1 MPRVPANT
9 EYRVSAAF
17 RKRILAIMEDSDC
30 FSNRAFAERTG
41 VSLPVIARAALF
53 GIVPTTRA
61 LIKIADA
68 LELSFSYLLGSTE
81 KNEFIPSAAPL
92 RLPRGWKNC
101 AKNGRQRTARSRR
114 ACPSRARIFTNGEK
128 TTLFPLPS
136 ICLRSHPILPF
147 RPTICSAER
156 TIKTDFPFSALSL

>member
-1 MPRVPANT
+1 MIGINLFLLSDFVEIQEVLSKYAESASKYGIQGLCRVPKAHPCNHGGQ
-9 EYRVSAAF
+9 
-17 RKRILAIMEDSDC
+17 DC

-68 LELSFSYLLGSTE
+68 LELSFSYLLEVRRKMNLSL
-81 KNEFIPSAAPL
+81 PRRPL

-101 AKNGRQRTARSRR
+101 AKNGR
-114 ACPSRARIFTNGEK
+114 
-128 TTLFPLPS
+128 
-136 ICLRSHPILPF
+136 
-147 RPTICSAER
+147 
-156 TIKTDFPFSALSL
+156 

>member
-81 KNEFIPSAAPL
+81 KNEFIPSAAPSSFAARLEEL
-92 RLPRGWKNC
+92 RKERKITYGAIAQSMPFPRTYFYEWRKTILFLSEYLL
-101 AKNGRQRTARSRR
+101 AIASYFAVSPDYLLGR
-114 ACPSRARIFTNGEK
+114 
-128 TTLFPLPS
+128 
-136 ICLRSHPILPF
+136 
-147 RPTICSAER
+147 
-156 TIKTDFPFSALSL
+156 TDYRN

>member
-81 KNEFIPSAAPL
+81 KNEFIPSAAPSSFATRLEEL
-92 RLPRGWKNC
+92 RKERKITYGAIAQSMPFPRTYFYEWRKDN
-101 AKNGRQRTARSRR
+101 T
-114 ACPSRARIFTNGEK
+114 
-128 TTLFPLPS
+128 LPS
-136 ICLRSHPILPF
+136 PEYLLAIASYFAVSPDYLLG
-147 RPTICSAER
+147 R
-156 TIKTDFPFSALSL
+156 TDYRN

>member
-81 KNEFIPSAAPL
+81 KNEFIPSAAPSSFAARLEEL
-92 RLPRGWKNC
+92 RKERKITYGAIAQSMPFPRTYFYEWRKDN
-101 AKNGRQRTARSRR
+101 T
-114 ACPSRARIFTNGEK
+114 
-128 TTLFPLPS
+128 LPS
-136 ICLRSHPILPF
+136 PEYLLAIASYFTVSPDYLLG
-147 RPTICSAER
+147 R
-156 TIKTDFPFSALSL
+156 TDYKN

>member
-61 LIKIADA
+61 LTKIADA

-81 KNEFIPSAAPL
+81 KNEFIPSAAPSSFAARLEEL
-92 RLPRGWKNC
+92 RKERKITYGAIAQSMPFPRTYFYEWRKDN
-101 AKNGRQRTARSRR
+101 T
-114 ACPSRARIFTNGEK
+114 
-128 TTLFPLPS
+128 LPS
-136 ICLRSHPILPF
+136 PEYLLAIASYFAVSPDYLLG
-147 RPTICSAER
+147 R
-156 TIKTDFPFSALSL
+156 TDYRN

>member
-17 RKRILAIMEDSDC
+17 RQRILAIMEDSDC

-81 KNEFIPSAAPL
+81 KNEFIPSAAPSSFAARLEEL
-92 RLPRGWKNC
+92 RKERKITYGAIAQSMPFPRTYFYEWRKDN
-101 AKNGRQRTARSRR
+101 T
-114 ACPSRARIFTNGEK
+114 
-128 TTLFPLPS
+128 LPS
-136 ICLRSHPILPF
+136 PEYLLAIASYFAVSPDYLLG
-147 RPTICSAER
+147 R
-156 TIKTDFPFSALSL
+156 TDYKK

>member
-81 KNEFIPSAAPL
+81 KNEFIPSATPSSFAARLEEL
-92 RLPRGWKNC
+92 RKERKITYGAIAQSMPFPRTYFYEWRKDN
-101 AKNGRQRTARSRR
+101 T
-114 ACPSRARIFTNGEK
+114 
-128 TTLFPLPS
+128 LPS
-136 ICLRSHPILPF
+136 PEYLLAIASYFAVSPDYLLG
-147 RPTICSAER
+147 R
-156 TIKTDFPFSALSL
+156 TDYKN

>member
-9 EYRVSAAF
+9 EYRVSGAF

-81 KNEFIPSAAPL
+81 KNEFIPSAAPSSFAARLEEL
-92 RLPRGWKNC
+92 RKERKITYGAIAQSMPFPRTYFYEWRKDN
-101 AKNGRQRTARSRR
+101 T
-114 ACPSRARIFTNGEK
+114 
-128 TTLFPLPS
+128 LPS
-136 ICLRSHPILPF
+136 PEYLLAIASYFAVSPDYLLG
-147 RPTICSAER
+147 R
-156 TIKTDFPFSALSL
+156 TDYRN

>member
-9 EYRVSAAF
+9 EYRVSASF

-81 KNEFIPSAAPL
+81 KNEFIPSAAPSSFAARLEEL
-92 RLPRGWKNC
+92 RKERKITYGAIAQSMPFPRTYFYEWRKDN
-101 AKNGRQRTARSRR
+101 T
-114 ACPSRARIFTNGEK
+114 
-128 TTLFPLPS
+128 LPS
-136 ICLRSHPILPF
+136 PEYLLAIASFFAVSPDYLLG
-147 RPTICSAER
+147 R
-156 TIKTDFPFSALSL
+156 TDYRN

>member
-41 VSLPVIARAALF
+41 VSLPVIARATLF

-81 KNEFIPSAAPL
+81 KNEFIPSAAPSSFAARLEEL
-92 RLPRGWKNC
+92 RKERKITYGAIAQSMPFPRTYFYEWRKDN
-101 AKNGRQRTARSRR
+101 T
-114 ACPSRARIFTNGEK
+114 
-128 TTLFPLPS
+128 LPS
-136 ICLRSHPILPF
+136 PEYLLAIASYFAVSPDYLLG
-147 RPTICSAER
+147 R
-156 TIKTDFPFSALSL
+156 TDYRN

>member
-41 VSLPVIARAALF
+41 ISLPVIARAALF

-81 KNEFIPSAAPL
+81 KNEFIPSAAPSSFAARLEEL
-92 RLPRGWKNC
+92 RKERKITYGAIAQSMPFPRTYFYEWRKDN
-101 AKNGRQRTARSRR
+101 T
-114 ACPSRARIFTNGEK
+114 
-128 TTLFPLPS
+128 LPS
-136 ICLRSHPILPF
+136 PEYLLAIASYFTVSPDYLLG
-147 RPTICSAER
+147 R
-156 TIKTDFPFSALSL
+156 TDYKN

>member
-9 EYRVSAAF
+9 EYRGSAAF

-61 LIKIADA
+61 LVKIADA

-81 KNEFIPSAAPL
+81 KNEFIPSAAPSSFAARLEEL
-92 RLPRGWKNC
+92 RKERKITYGAIAQSMPFPRTYFYEWRKDN
-101 AKNGRQRTARSRR
+101 T
-114 ACPSRARIFTNGEK
+114 
-128 TTLFPLPS
+128 LPS
-136 ICLRSHPILPF
+136 PEYLLAIASYFAVSPDYLLG
-147 RPTICSAER
+147 R
-156 TIKTDFPFSALSL
+156 TDYRN

>member
-9 EYRVSAAF
+9 EYKVSAAF

-81 KNEFIPSAAPL
+81 KNEFIPSAAPSSFAARLEEL
-92 RLPRGWKNC
+92 RKERKITYGAIAQSMPFPRTYFYEWRKDN
-101 AKNGRQRTARSRR
+101 T
-114 ACPSRARIFTNGEK
+114 
-128 TTLFPLPS
+128 LPS
-136 ICLRSHPILPF
+136 PEYLLAIASYIAVSPDYLLG
-147 RPTICSAER
+147 R
-156 TIKTDFPFSALSL
+156 TDYKN

>member
-17 RKRILAIMEDSDC
+17 RKRILAIMEDNDC

-81 KNEFIPSAAPL
+81 KNEFIPSAAPSSFAARLEEL
-92 RLPRGWKNC
+92 RKERKITYGAIAQSMPFPRTYFYEWRKDN
-101 AKNGRQRTARSRR
+101 T
-114 ACPSRARIFTNGEK
+114 
-128 TTLFPLPS
+128 LPS
-136 ICLRSHPILPF
+136 PEYLLAIASYFTVSPDYLLG
-147 RPTICSAER
+147 R
-156 TIKTDFPFSALSL
+156 TDYKN

>member
-68 LELSFSYLLGSTE
+68 LELSFSYLLEVRRKMNLSL
-81 KNEFIPSAAPL
+81 PRRPL

-101 AKNGRQRTARSRR
+101 AKNGR
-114 ACPSRARIFTNGEK
+114 
-128 TTLFPLPS
+128 
-136 ICLRSHPILPF
+136 
-147 RPTICSAER
+147 
-156 TIKTDFPFSALSL
+156 